1 MVTVLVILLII
12 GLIISLISLITC
24 LICCINKYEKFEKPR
39 SFESDYPSL
48 RDNRNTFIVM
58 RVIDKNHVIAQR
70 KYEDV
75 YIIVTGKFCERAII
89 KYKNPVIIGRC
100 HYNNKYYPIVEEG
113 DLKQLQLEK
122 D

>member
-12 GLIISLISLITC
+12 GLIIGLISLITC
-24 LICCINKYEKFEKPR
+24 LICCIKYEKFEKPR

-75 YIIVTGKFCERAII
+75 YIIVTGKFCEMAII

>member
-1 MVTVLVILLII
+1 MVTVLIILLII
-12 GLIISLISLITC
+12 GLIALITYS
-24 LICCINKYEKFEKPR
+24 ICCIKYEKFEKPR

-48 RDNRNTFIVM
+48 RDNRNTFIVIH
-58 RVIDKNHVIAQR
+58 VIDKNHVIAQR
-70 KYEDV
+70 RYEDV
-75 YIIVTGKFCERAII
+75 YIIVTGKFCEMAII

-113 DLKQLQLEK
+113 DLKQLEK